1 MSETDRWL
9 DELAAA
15 YRQIGRAPVYWTSV
29 PVAILGFVGVLWS
42 LPVPDAFRE
51 ISPVLNWGTTFLLAA
66 VVYYFIISLPLAFG
80 MLPFVLAVVAF
91 HIWLQFSQ
99 FSALIA
105 STGLAIAGLLGL
117 AMGRRGHGGIQA
129 MAFDVQ
135 HVMIA
140 PMWLLSRLY
149 QKIGIPH

>member
-9 DELAAA
+9 DELAAT
-15 YRQIGRAPVYWTSV
+15 YRQIGRAPVYWLSV

-42 LPVPDAFRE
+42 VPVPDAFRE

-80 MLPFVLAVVAF
+80 MLPFVLAIVAF

-99 FSALIA
+99 FSAIYA
-105 STGLAIAGLLGL
+105 STGLAIAGLFGL

-129 MAFDVQ
+129 MAFDIQ